1 MSSPWLHPSRLYTS
15 HTYQLLFV
23 SLLLWSFPSLTL
35 RLKLRNVILIPHES
49 QPVFRRT
56 LISGQQSHISPDTS
70 FPALQKIYFM
80 LSLLQTSY
88 APISLAPFRVKFLE
102 RDDRIICSACSSPSY
117 SSTNCSLGSV
127 PTALTVGNF
136 VKVTSN
142 FLVTKSCRYTT
153 ALFYS

>member
-1 MSSPWLHPSRLYTS
+1 MSSPWLHSSRLYTL

-23 SLLLWSFPSLTL
+23 SLLLWSLSSLTL
-35 RLKLRNVILIPHES
+35 RLKLRNVILFPHES

-80 LSLLQTSY
+80 LSLWQTSY
-88 APISLAPFRVKFLE
+88 ASIFWAPFIAKSLE
-102 RDDRIICSACSSPSY
+102 RDGHIICSACSSPSY
-117 SSTNCSLGSV
+117 SFAKCSLGSV

-142 FLVTKSCRYTT
+142 FLVTKSCRYAT